1 MGHRFSKTAA
11 NAAATTTS
19 TTKANH
25 IATTL
30 TPSSS
35 AIPNI
40 LTETLQ
46 PQHQITHTSRI
57 PIPAHNGN
65 HLIGPTINLQIQ
77 DSPTGVQNQRQ
88 QVTASYNSLTGRA
101 TTTDILQ
108 QSSNSGSLT
117 SINNLSCSRQIIIKI
132 QLAKMENGNDQ
143 PTTTTTTT
151 TTTCLSVPQGTS
163 VSSLETLVTDAN
175 CNNLETATAATATS
189 AQILNVTFNRNSS
202 PQSVTALTTA
212 KSTGNSTSHTLTHA
226 TIPAS
231 SNNNYTLTTC
241 GANGDTLIANESC
254 SAEWLA
260 HLNNINFNDNL
271 LKGNTMGYYG
281 EGSPHTVNSEEVGS
295 EATCNT
301 NNALLAST
309 KTATEALTKR
319 RCRKCSCRDAFRR
332 ILDPTSSRTTNKSS
346 KQTRHTQEQKRKENL
361 QQQAQQ
367 NHSKCTIINTKSN
380 TNSISNNNNSSPH
393 SSSSSSSSS
402 NTKNST
408 TSTSCA
414 LLTTTTATNTNHSI
428 TPSTVVASISQLPMQ
443 AEPPA
448 TANSN
453 ASSGGINKTAT
464 NQLSI
469 WSPSSTGTGNGGD
482 VFIPISTP
490 QFVVVQCAIVN
501 ATTATATQ
509 DTTNTLTRAAIVN
522 ANENTASPSMNST
535 ETTAALVSLRNA
547 NVTMSTSNGPIVHS
561 QVDFCHY
568 LVPDLVRITNSS
580 FYWGKMDRYEAE
592 RLLEGKPEGTFL
604 LRDSAQEEFLFSVT
618 FRKYGRSLHAR
629 IEQSGHRFSFD
640 CHDPGVF
647 TAATVTGLLEHYKD
661 PACVMFFEPMLTI
674 PLHRRTCFSLQQLCR
689 ATIVSHTTYDGIN
702 ELELPARLK
711 SYLKEYHYKQKLRV
725 KPFDEPFYAACA

>member
-11 NAAATTTS
+11 NAAATTS
-19 TTKANH
+19 TTNH
-25 IATTL
+25 MPITL
-30 TPSSS
+30 TPSNS
-35 AIPNI
+35 AIPNT

-46 PQHQITHTSRI
+46 PQQQIKHTSRI

-65 HLIGPTINLQIQ
+65 RLIGPTINLQIQ
-77 DSPTGVQNQRQ
+77 DSPTSLQNQHQ
-88 QVTASYNSLTGRA
+88 QITASYNSLTARTA
-101 TTTDILQ
+101 TTDILQ
-108 QSSNSGSLT
+108 QSSNSSSLT

-143 PTTTTTTT
+143 PTTTA
-151 TTTCLSVPQGTS
+151 CLSVPQGTS

-175 CNNLETATAATATS
+175 CNNLETAAATTAATTS

-202 PQSVTALTTA
+202 PQTVTAMSNA
-212 KSTGNSTSHTLTHA
+212 KTNGSSANLTHA
-226 TIPAS
+226 IPAS
-231 SNNNYTLTTC
+231 SNNNYTLTAC
-241 GANGDTLIANESC
+241 GVNGDTLIANESC
-254 SAEWLA
+254 SAEWLGR
-260 HLNNINFNDNL
+260 LNNLTFSDNV
-271 LKGNTMGYYG
+271 LKENTMDYCEEESGM
-281 EGSPHTVNSEEVGS
+281 NSEEWDS

-301 NNALLAST
+301 TNATLAS
-309 KTATEALTKR
+309 APSTETLTKR

-346 KQTRHTQEQKRKENL
+346 KQTQQEQKRKEHL
-361 QQQAQQ
+361 QQEAQQ
-367 NHSKCTIINTKSN
+367 NHSKYTINTKSN
-380 TNSISNNNNSSPH
+380 TNSNNNSPH
-393 SSSSSSSSS
+393 SS
-402 NTKNST
+402 NTKNSIQ
-408 TSTSCA
+408 STSCA
-414 LLTTTTATNTNHSI
+414 LTSTTATNTTNHST
-428 TPSTVVASISQLPMQ
+428 TPSTVASISQLPVQ
-443 AEPPA
+443 VEPP
-448 TANSN
+448 TVITTKNVSSS
-453 ASSGGINKTAT
+453 ASGGGINRTAT

-469 WSPSSTGTGNGGD
+469 WSPSSISNGGD
-482 VFIPISTP
+482 VFIPMSTP

-509 DTTNTLTRAAIVN
+509 NATNTLTRTGITK
-522 ANENTASPSMNST
+522 ANENISSPSMNSILTSAT
-535 ETTAALVSLRNA
+535 EATAALVSIKNT
-547 NVTMSTSNGPIVHS
+547 NVTMSTANGPIVHS

-568 LVPDLVRITNSS
+568 LVPDLERISNSS

-647 TAATVTGLLEHYKD
+647 TAPTVTGLLEHYKD

-689 ATIVSHTTYDGIN
+689 ATIVSHTTYDGIS

>member
-19 TTKANH
+19 TSTANH
-25 IATTL
+25 IPITL

-46 PQHQITHTSRI
+46 SQHQITHTSRI

-77 DSPTGVQNQRQ
+77 DSPTGLQNQRQ
-88 QVTASYNSLTGRA
+88 QVAASYSSLTGRA

-143 PTTTTTTT
+143 PTTTT
-151 TTTCLSVPQGTS
+151 CLSVPQGTS

-175 CNNLETATAATATS
+175 RNNLETAAAAATTTS

-202 PQSVTALTTA
+202 PQSVTALTSA
-212 KSTGNSTSHTLTHA
+212 KSTGNSTSHALTHA

-241 GANGDTLIANESC
+241 GVNGDTLQIANESC
-254 SAEWLA
+254 SAEWLG

-281 EGSPHTVNSEEVGS
+281 EESPHTNSEEVGS

-301 NNALLAST
+301 NNAILAST
-309 KTATEALTKR
+309 TTPTEALTKR

-332 ILDPTSSRTTNKSS
+332 ILDPTSSRTTNKSL
-346 KQTRHTQEQKRKENL
+346 KQTQQEQKRKEHL

-367 NHSKCTIINTKSN
+367 NHSKCTINTKSN
-380 TNSISNNNNSSPH
+380 TNSISNNNSPH
-393 SSSSSSSSS
+393 SSS

-408 TSTSCA
+408 QSTSCA
-414 LLTTTTATNTNHSI
+414 LLTTTTATTNHSI
-428 TPSTVVASISQLPMQ
+428 TPSTVASISQLPTQ

-448 TANSN
+448 TIITAKNANSG
-453 ASSGGINKTAT
+453 ASGGGINRTAT

-469 WSPSSTGTGNGGD
+469 WSPSSTGNGGD

-509 DTTNTLTRAAIVN
+509 DTTNTLTRTAIAN
-522 ANENTASPSMNST
+522 ANENISSPSMNSILTSAT
-535 ETTAALVSLRNA
+535 EATAALVSLKNA
-547 NVTMSTSNGPIVHS
+547 NIAMSAPNGPTVHS

-647 TAATVTGLLEHYKD
+647 TAPTVTGLLEHYKD